1 MEIKKLYASILNK
14 NPILLTRTKLIFP
27 FYSTHSEAKEKM
39 KEAVYNQNCWYIK
52 TGNWIVL
59 FSIKWKNQRLEV
71 ENLLYKGSEKVTWL
85 FILQI
90 IEKFARSYFVSKITF
105 SFFTKGVL
113 FPWLTS
119 QGYQQDEHGFSK
131 ELSYHTA
138 LVLSGGGAR
147 GAYQIGAWRALKEL
161 GISFEMITSTSVG
174 TLNAALIMMN
184 DETKAQQ
191 LWYKISTEQILAFPQ
206 AAATNY
212 SFKQLTRQLRS
223 LSKTAMKEKG
233 VSTLPLQ
240 KLMVQTLDEAKLK
253 TSSIKFYI
261 CTTRLKGLKEKV
273 VAIHSIKQ
281 SWKWLTASAA
291 FFPAMQPVRIQG
303 EDYVDGGYRN
313 DFPLDVAL
321 SKGAKE
327 CICIDAK
334 GPGVRKKISL
344 PENVV
349 NVQLRS
355 PWPLGSFLI
364 FDSKRS
370 KVNERLGYL
379 EMLKYFG
386 KYTGF
391 WYTFS
396 NMTDWQTNWQ
406 AFIMSLSAQE
416 FALLKKSNFW
426 QKFYKYH
433 GKKVSLEQV
442 GEAFVELIGRILRL
456 PADRSYTKEQFLNA
470 FMKKKTEL
478 SFPPELVRS
487 FNEWVELYYKDYFF
501 LSKKNQFLFLDAL
514 LEKDM
519 HLSKWFIEQT
529 EVLFIAAKFFH
540 FLKNETEEKCVINNE
555 E

>member
-1 MEIKKLYASILNK
+1 
-14 NPILLTRTKLIFP
+14 
-27 FYSTHSEAKEKM
+27 
-39 KEAVYNQNCWYIK
+39 
-52 TGNWIVL
+52 
-59 FSIKWKNQRLEV
+59 
-71 ENLLYKGSEKVTWL
+71 
-85 FILQI
+85 
-90 IEKFARSYFVSKITF
+90 
-105 SFFTKGVL
+105 
-113 FPWLTS
+113 
-119 QGYQQDEHGFSK
+119 
-131 ELSYHTA
+131 
-138 LVLSGGGAR
+138 
-147 GAYQIGAWRALKEL
+147 
-161 GISFEMITSTSVG
+161 
-174 TLNAALIMMN
+174 
-184 DETKAQQ
+184 
-191 LWYKISTEQILAFPQ
+191 
-206 AAATNY
+206 
-212 SFKQLTRQLRS
+212 
-223 LSKTAMKEKG
+223 
-233 VSTLPLQ
+233 
-240 KLMVQTLDEAKLK
+240 
-253 TSSIKFYI
+253 
-261 CTTRLKGLKEKV
+261 
-273 VAIHSIKQ
+273 
-281 SWKWLTASAA
+281 
-291 FFPAMQPVRIQG
+291 MQPVRIQG

-470 FMKKKTEL
+470 FMKKKQNFRFRLNLCVLLMSGLNYIIKITFFFQKRIN
-478 SFPPELVRS
+478 S
-487 FNEWVELYYKDYFF
+487 YF
-501 LSKKNQFLFLDAL
+501 L
-514 LEKDM
+514 M
-519 HLSKWFIEQT
+519 HF
-529 EVLFIAAKFFH
+529 
-540 FLKNETEEKCVINNE
+540 
-555 E
+555 